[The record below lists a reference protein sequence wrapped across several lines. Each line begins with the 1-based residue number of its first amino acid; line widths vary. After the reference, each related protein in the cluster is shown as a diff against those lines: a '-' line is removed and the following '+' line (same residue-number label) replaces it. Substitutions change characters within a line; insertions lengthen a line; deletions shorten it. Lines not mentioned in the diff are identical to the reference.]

1 MKSNLRYQEMIT
13 YLKASLKS
21 IRCSAVLVW
30 DDRVR
35 GDAVGALGVFGFCF
49 CISREL
55 FSVRGQ
61 Q

>member
-1 MKSNLRYQEMIT
+1 MKSNLRYQEMII

-35 GDAVGALGVFGFCF
+35 GNAVGTLGFFVFVFHASPSPCVA
-49 CISREL
+49 SSE
-55 FSVRGQ
+55 
-61 Q
+61 